1 MNSARLKSKELLVKG
16 FFKRKL
22 LLPTILLSL
31 ASYMVVQMTP
41 LLIQNTSATQP
52 TTWQLAIIGT
62 GIILLSALFLGYTAK
77 LIGLTRGWL
86 LLGVLFS
93 SLMVITKFILIPE
106 ALYSQVFTLSAG
118 GFDPNNPEGYFFIGL
133 LLFVMYAVIFLIA
146 YRHYNKKVIAA
157 LTGKKK
163 VVGSGVY
170 VGAGT
175 MAMLLIL
182 GIIILTA
189 SGAGGIL
196 LFPMFFLG
204 EPIGYI
210 NHAVAGGGVVLVL
223 TTIATIV
230 LSVKYLEHAS
240 NKAIETKNATILAT
254 TFWIG
259 LSLILVYH
267 ILWVIFMG
275 ILLALW
281 PFKTISPS
289 GK

>member
-1 MNSARLKSKELLVKG
+1 MNSAGLKEKELLVKG

-22 LLPTILLSL
+22 LLPIILLSL
-31 ASYMVVQMTP
+31 ASYAVVQMTP

-52 TTWQLAIIGT
+52 TTWQLATIGT
-62 GIILLSALFLGYTAK
+62 GIILLSALFLRYTAQ

-93 SLMVITKFILIPE
+93 SLMVIIKFILIPE
-106 ALYSQVFTLSAG
+106 ALYSQVFTLSLG
-118 GFDPNNPEGYFFIGL
+118 GFNPNNPEGYFFIGL
-133 LLFVMYAVIFLIA
+133 ILFVMYAVIFLIA
-146 YRHYNKKVIAA
+146 YRHYNKKVVTA
-157 LTGKKK
+157 LTGEKK
-163 VVGSGVY
+163 VVGNEIYAGV
-170 VGAGT
+170 GT
-175 MAMLLIL
+175 IAILIIL
-182 GIIILTA
+182 GIVILAA

-196 LFPMFFLG
+196 LLPMLFLG
-204 EPIGYI
+204 EPINYI
-210 NHAVAGGGVVLVL
+210 NYAIAGGGIVLVL
-223 TTIATIV
+223 TTIVTIV